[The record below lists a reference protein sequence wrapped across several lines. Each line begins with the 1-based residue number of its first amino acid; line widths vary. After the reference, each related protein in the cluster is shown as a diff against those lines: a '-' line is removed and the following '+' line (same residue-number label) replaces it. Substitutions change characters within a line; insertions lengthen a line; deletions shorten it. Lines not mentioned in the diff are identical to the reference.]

1 MYDYFALILIEFSNN
16 FLTYNLLYRL
26 HVMPNILF
34 SGINFRV
41 SRVIIKNI
49 IKNNCILKYS
59 TFYLLLV
66 YLHIY
71 VT

>member
-1 MYDYFALILIEFSNN
+1 
-16 FLTYNLLYRL
+16 
-26 HVMPNILF
+26 MPNILF

>member
-1 MYDYFALILIEFSNN
+1 MDVRLFESYIILILIEFS
-16 FLTYNLLYRL
+16 
-26 HVMPNILF
+26 NILF

-41 SRVIIKNI
+41 IRVIIKNI